1 MNCISSSNLTEAIS
15 YKMKEET
22 EQMIMYSNK
31 EIYLQEQS
39 ISSFEKQGRRIIIQ
53 DQVFDYFVIFQVQ
66 TFVLS
71 IFCTLLADQNIPS
84 FPLNAF

>member
-1 MNCISSSNLTEAIS
+1 MH
-15 YKMKEET
+15 
-22 EQMIMYSNK
+22 SNK
-31 EIYLQEQS
+31 EILSRTEHYIIRE
-39 ISSFEKQGRRIIIQ
+39 QGRRIIIQ

-66 TFVLS
+66 TFVSS